1 MGFLKKINYSKVSMY
16 RKKVIIFLFIFF
28 ISTFA
33 FAQDEENFAFC
44 ELGKKLVVTLN
55 EKNGRWIG
63 ASLRTSDGEVID
75 LLPKIIDPNA
85 TEIFWLTIESSEWKA
100 ILEEAV
106 EFRVSIWKKFG
117 VDGLMYG
124 RLSDSLWQSC
134 NSQEYPLQ

>member
-1 MGFLKKINYSKVSMY
+1 MY
-16 RKKVIIFLFIFF
+16 RKKVVIFLFIFF
-28 ISTFA
+28 INTFA
-33 FAQDEENFAFC
+33 FAQDEKNFAFC

-55 EKNGRWIG
+55 EKSGRWIG
-63 ASLRTSDGEVID
+63 ASLRTSDGKIID

-85 TEIFWLTIESSEWKA
+85 TEVFWLTIESNEWKVV
-100 ILEEAV
+100 LKEAV

-134 NSQEYPLQ
+134 NNQEYPLQ